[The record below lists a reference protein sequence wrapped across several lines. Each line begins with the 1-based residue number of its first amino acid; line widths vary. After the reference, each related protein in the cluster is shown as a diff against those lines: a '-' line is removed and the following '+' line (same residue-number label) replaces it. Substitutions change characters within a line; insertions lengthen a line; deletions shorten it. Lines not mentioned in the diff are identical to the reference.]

1 MLIRSGTLSSRA
13 SLSLFLPFNQLPK
26 LRKPVRCYC
35 YSSENHIN
43 RGSIIADVAA
53 FSYPGIA
60 KIILKKG
67 KAKFFHDG
75 HPMVYSGAVDRIV
88 GQPFPKSGD
97 IVLVTDVSERPF
109 AWGLYNSTSMF
120 AVRLM
125 QMEEDA
131 NRDPTCVLN
140 MENLLES
147 RIHSAVDLRMQLGL
161 PRADTNAYRLVNSE
175 GDRLSG
181 LIVDVFSDHAVIAS
195 SAAWVERYR
204 PLIEM
209 LVRNTP
215 GINHVKWRPSI
226 EMLKEEGLDMDFVD
240 TKPMP
245 VQSSIKVKENGVY
258 YSISLHGQ
266 KTGFY
271 VDQRDNRRFVGS
283 VSKGRKVLDV
293 CCYSGGFS
301 LNAAMGGA
309 VHVTGIDSSLSAL
322 KLAEENIRL
331 NNIDSNRISFLK
343 EDASK
348 FMKAAALEQKS
359 WDIVVLDPPKLA
371 PSRKALP
378 RASRMYYNL
387 NALAMRLTRKGGLL
401 LTCSCSA
408 AMTQSGTFLSVL
420 QKAAS
425 SVGKRI
431 TVLRQGG
438 APADHPIDPAY
449 PENTYFTSIL
459 LRVL

>member
-215 GINHVKWRPSI
+215 GINHVK
-226 EMLKEEGLDMDFVD
+226 
-240 TKPMP
+240 
-245 VQSSIKVKENGVY
+245 ENGVY